1 MKEVNRQH
9 ITKYSNIGL
18 TVVLEE
24 DPEGN
29 REIIFEG
36 IIGDNYFPN

>member
-9 ITKYSNIGL
+9 ITQYSNFGL
-18 TVVLEE
+18 TVVLE

-29 REIIFEG
+29 REIIFEE
-36 IIGDNYFPN
+36 IIADHCFPK